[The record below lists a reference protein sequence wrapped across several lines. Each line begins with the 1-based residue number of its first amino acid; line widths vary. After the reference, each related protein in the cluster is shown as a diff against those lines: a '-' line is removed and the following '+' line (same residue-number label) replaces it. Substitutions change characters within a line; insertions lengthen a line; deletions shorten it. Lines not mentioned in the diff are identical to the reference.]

1 MTYTLIAIG
10 GLLLLYICYL
20 VEKIA
25 LQTYRTMEAATEI
38 CYQLSELAKIER
50 EHLS

>member
-1 MTYTLIAIG
+1 MTCIIIAVG

-25 LQTYRTMEAATEI
+25 LQTYRTMEATTEI

-50 EHLS
+50 ERLS